1 MTRLERQEFRAM
13 GTSCAVAVYA
23 SASERNRALCALAAA
38 RAEVAECERVLTR
51 FDPRSDL
58 SRLNHAAGSWVDV
71 DARLLAALEA
81 SLRARRETQGRFDPT
96 ILPAL
101 IAAGYDRTFDE
112 LEPRP
117 AVSIDGWRGGAR
129 VDVDEDNGRARVEA
143 GAAVDLGGIGKGFSA
158 ERAIRAMRWAWP
170 ELTGGLVDLGGD
182 IAFYG
187 VPAGAASAWH
197 VAVADPRVPG
207 NTLTTLRLRGAGV
220 ATSGRDRRRFG
231 PEHSLHHLI
240 DPATGAPAES
250 GPLAVTVVA
259 PDATE
264 AEVHAT
270 ALAIAPL
277 EDARAHVDALP
288 AVSALYVPHEGPPVQ
303 LGSLP
308 VVTQVRLEVAA

>member
-1 MTRLERQEFRAM
+1 MRLERHEFRAM

-23 SASERNRALCALAAA
+23 SARERSDALRALGAA

-51 FDPRSDL
+51 FDPHSDL
-58 SRLNHAAGSWVDV
+58 SRLNRAAGRWVDV
-71 DARLLAALEA
+71 DARVLAALQA
-81 SLRARRETQGRFDPT
+81 SLRARRQTHGRFDPT

-117 AVSIDGWRGGAR
+117 AADIEGWRSSAR
-129 VDVDEDNGRARVEA
+129 VDVDADNGRARVAA

-158 ERAIRAMRWAWP
+158 ERALRAMRWAWP

-187 VPAGAASAWH
+187 VPAGASAWH

-207 NTLTTLRLRGAGV
+207 NTLTTLRLGGAAI

-231 PEHSLHHLI
+231 PGRSLHHLI
-240 DPATGAPAES
+240 DPATGAPADS

-264 AEVHAT
+264 AEAHAT
-270 ALAIAPL
+270 ALAMAPL
-277 EDARAHVDALP
+277 DEARAHVDAQP

-308 VVTQVRLEVAA
+308 VVPQVHLEDAA

>member
-1 MTRLERQEFRAM
+1 MRACSLRSRRRCAHGDRHKAVSTRRSCLRSSRPATTGRSTSWSTVRLRASTV
-13 GTSCAVAVYA
+13 GAPGACVV
-23 SASERNRALCALAAA
+23 
-38 RAEVAECERVLTR
+38 
-51 FDPRSDL
+51 
-58 SRLNHAAGSWVDV
+58 V
-71 DARLLAALEA
+71 DA
-81 SLRARRETQGRFDPT
+81 
-96 ILPAL
+96 
-101 IAAGYDRTFDE
+101 
-112 LEPRP
+112 
-117 AVSIDGWRGGAR
+117 
-129 VDVDEDNGRARVEA
+129 DNGRARVEA

-158 ERAIRAMRWAWP
+158 ERALKAMRWAWP

-277 EDARAHVDALP
+277 EDARAHVDARP

-308 VVTQVRLEVAA
+308 VVPQVRLEVAA